1 MKTVYLALGLM
12 MTGHAFAA
20 STTGSIG
27 VKLTIYS
34 QCSVEGSNLSATR
47 ATPGIACGKQPEAQ
61 PKVTQTV
68 VTRDAD
74 TGQERRLV
82 TVEW

>member
-20 STTGSIG
+20 SITGSIG
-27 VKLTIYS
+27 VTLTIYS
-34 QCSVEGSNLSATR
+34 QCRVEGSTLSATR
-47 ATPGIACGKQPEAQ
+47 LPGVVCGSQPDAQ
-61 PKVTQTV
+61 PRVTQSV
-68 VTRDAD
+68 VTLDAD
-74 TGQERRLV
+74 TKQETRLV

>member
-20 STTGSIG
+20 SITGSIG
-27 VKLTIYS
+27 VKLTIYT
-34 QCSVEGSNLSATR
+34 QCSVEGSSLSATQ
-47 ATPGIACGKQPEAQ
+47 TPDIACGGRPEAQ
-61 PKVTQTV
+61 PKVTQSSV
-68 VTRDAD
+68 ISDAN
-74 TGQERRLV
+74 TKQETRLV

>member
-20 STTGSIG
+20 SITGSIG

-34 QCSVEGSNLSATR
+34 QCSVESSRLSAINL
-47 ATPGIACGKQPEAQ
+47 PSVVCGAKPDAQ
-61 PKVTQTV
+61 PKVTQNV
-68 VTRDAD
+68 ISRNAD
-74 TGQERRLV
+74 TRQEARLV